1 MKATKFLVFGGML
14 ACLMAAPLSAQSQR
28 MRANITGAAGDG
40 KCTFEVMVDGTAEV
54 EIRGDQGN
62 VRTLSGGPAS
72 WRRLECNQPLP
83 NNPSDFRF
91 QGVDGRGHQQLVRDP
106 NSSGGIAVIRIDDP
120 KGGAEGYTGDI
131 TWRGG
136 VNNWGGIGNWGSPG
150 NTGRDNTWGGNTD
163 RNNNP
168 GRAGNSSGN
177 WGRRISPAQ
186 AMNICRDQA
195 VATLNIP
202 QNRVRMQ
209 SGLQAPDGD
218 FTVKFSLVNQ
228 SGRTTSGFCSV
239 SMNGQILQF
248 QMDQGGQADRVTW
261 NHALNTCQEEVARRL
276 GVSPDNVRVQHG
288 TDPGNGS
295 YFINFQAQLNNGRIR
310 VGSCRVSPT
319 GEIVALQNR

>member
-1 MKATKFLVFGGML
+1 MKVTKCFLFGGML

-40 KCTFEVMVDGTAEV
+40 KCTFEVVVDGAAEV
-54 EIRGDQGN
+54 EIYGDQGS
-62 VRTLSGGPAS
+62 VRTLSGSPAS

-91 QGVDGRGHQQLVRDP
+91 QGIDGRGSQRLVRDP

-120 KGGAEGYTGDI
+120 KGASEAYTGDI
-131 TWRGG
+131 MWHGGSNYWGG
-136 VNNWGGIGNWGSPG
+136 VGN
-150 NTGRDNTWGGNTD
+150 WGGNT
-163 RNNNP
+163 
-168 GRAGNSSGN
+168 GRAGNSPGN
-177 WGRRISPAQ
+177 WGLRIKPAQ
-186 AMNICRDQA
+186 AMNICRDQL
-195 VATLNIP
+195 VATLYVP

-218 FTVKFSLVNQ
+218 FTVKFSFVNQ
-228 SGRTTSGFCSV
+228 SGRTTNGFCSI

-248 QMDQGGQADRVTW
+248 QMEQPGQADRVSW

-276 GVSPDNVRVQHG
+276 RVATDNVRVQHG
-288 TDPGNGS
+288 ADPGNGS
-295 YFINFQAQLNNGRIR
+295 YFINFQARQNNGIIR
-310 VGSCRVSPT
+310 VGSCRVSPM